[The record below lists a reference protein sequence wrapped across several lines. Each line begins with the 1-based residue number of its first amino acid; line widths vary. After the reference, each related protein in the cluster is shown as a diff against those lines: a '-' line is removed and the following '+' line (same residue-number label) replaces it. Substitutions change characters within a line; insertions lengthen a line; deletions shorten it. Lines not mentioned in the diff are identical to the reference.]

1 MSCSLTLLRSFPGP
15 SPLCRCTPCWWSR
28 YHSGPVHSWM
38 WVGLTIKVNS
48 IPRIRD
54 TVHIKMCKVT
64 EKQNCYFPLYYF
76 IIIVFYFVQYNK
88 CSYIHFRLRQQRQRE
103 RRLLLTRHSIMETML
118 FFTTLVKPTLG
129 TCYST
134 ITHTVAVEAQGPL
147 VNVTTLN
154 REKTVWRK
162 KQKCDH
168 TQYYVQGYSKKT
180 LVVSRFP
187 FLCELS
193 FNDVVF
199 HLSAAFSKC
208 RLEEDERARPPPA
221 WEREK
226 IKRRWLQFWR
236 RTQLF

>member
-1 MSCSLTLLRSFPGP
+1 
-15 SPLCRCTPCWWSR
+15 
-28 YHSGPVHSWM
+28 M

-134 ITHTVAVEAQGPL
+134 ITHTVAVEAHGPL

-154 REKTVWRK
+154 REKTVK
-162 KQKCDH
+162 EKNTCDH
-168 TQYYVQGYSKKT
+168 TQYVVCAGLFKKNIGCLT
-180 LVVSRFP
+180 LPLPLRTV
-187 FLCELS
+187 
-193 FNDVVF
+193 
-199 HLSAAFSKC
+199 
-208 RLEEDERARPPPA
+208 
-221 WEREK
+221 
-226 IKRRWLQFWR
+226 LQ
-236 RTQLF
+236 